1 LFKFRSACPR
11 IASGDADHLSRIVA
25 DHKAQAPTIMAS
37 GCMTIVL
44 VEAFFYRVDVIQ
56 REVVPWLYLKGHSEH
71 PS

>member
-1 LFKFRSACPR
+1 MAVQSPHVRCCTKP
-11 IASGDADHLSRIVA
+11 
-25 DHKAQAPTIMAS
+25 KAPTIMAS